1 MNQTTRTPWGS
12 RLRAL
17 ALALALALLPL
28 LGLAPAAA
36 VQAASGD
43 CTTTGDQVTCTF
55 SYTGAEQTWQV
66 PPGVSSV
73 QVTAVGGSGS
83 SYVASDGTTVAG
95 GKGAKVSATVPLPA
109 GTTTL
114 RLYAPAH
121 VMPVSLTHVA
131 NRSRH

>member
-17 ALALALALLPL
+17 ALALALALPPL

-43 CTTTGDQVTCTF
+43 CTSSGAQVSCTF
-55 SYTGAEQTWQV
+55 SYTGAEQSWQL

-73 QVTAVGGSGS
+73 QVTAVVGTLAHLHAQQRLHLGHLRAEGRAQR
-83 SYVASDGTTVAG
+83 VDGV
-95 GKGAKVSATVPLPA
+95 
-109 GTTTL
+109 
-114 RLYAPAH
+114 
-121 VMPVSLTHVA
+121 
-131 NRSRH
+131 